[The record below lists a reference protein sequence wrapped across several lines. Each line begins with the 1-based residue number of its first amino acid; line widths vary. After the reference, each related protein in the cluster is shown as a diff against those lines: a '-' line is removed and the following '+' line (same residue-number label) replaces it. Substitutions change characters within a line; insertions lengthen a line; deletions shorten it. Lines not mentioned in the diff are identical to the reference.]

1 MTVRLALLL
10 LPLVV
15 LSACGPSHRLADVSL
30 DGQRVA
36 VAASIPPAPRVQA
49 GSPAEMAINL
59 YDPIGSAVRVG
70 TSASKARAARAAQV
84 RLDSVVARVDV
95 SDRIARQVLAGSARA
110 LSFSPAQR
118 PSDAGYL
125 IDLRVVDYA
134 LVADSFD
141 GDVFFVL
148 EGDVTLLDPETGE
161 VFWQTALAEREVLDG
176 TFFVMPA
183 AIGNVITGRALSR
196 LSGDEMATGLVR
208 LADFT
213 AQRIVERLA
222 RDYRR
227 SRDDH
232 AKRRRQR

>member
-1 MTVRLALLL
+1 MPLRLVLLAAAL
-10 LPLVV
+10 VS
-15 LSACGPSHRLADVSL
+15 LSACSSGNRLHEVSL

-49 GSPAEMAINL
+49 GSPAETAINP

-70 TSASKARAARAAQV
+70 TSASKARAARAAQA

-110 LSFSPAQR
+110 LRFAPAQR

-125 IDLRVVDYA
+125 LDLRVVDYA

-148 EGDVTLLDPETGE
+148 QGDVTLSDPATGA
-161 VFWQTALAEREVLDG
+161 VFWRTDLAEREVLDG
-176 TFFVMPA
+176 SFFALPA
-183 AIGNVITGRALSR
+183 AVGNVVTGRALSR
-196 LSGDEMATGLVR
+196 LSGDAMAGGLVR

-213 AQRIVERLA
+213 AQRIVDRLA
-222 RDYRR
+222 RDYQR
-227 SRDDH
+227 SRSDY
-232 AKRRRQR
+232 AKRGR